1 MMIFYYF
8 ITYLFITSATYAI
21 TLQEAYNSAGPNN
34 EYEKYVILEPN
45 EIYTG
50 GLGIFEGDVF
60 IDCNESIIN
69 LQGGNG
75 IWVYSDEQYPSSLH
89 IEHCTI
95 TNGIYYG
102 LSFGGNAYGEVINC
116 NLIETNFGL
125 KLFDESNVIVTN
137 SIFSLN
143 QTYGIGIY
151 TEIPTLD
158 ISHSLFW
165 NNVESDCME
174 NCPGWGGIWTQFELN
189 EDIGIIYENPL
200 FENYGDWNFSLLENS
215 PCIDSGNPEFIDTD
229 GSISDIGA
237 IIFNQSNCNNLGD
250 INNDGIVNVLDIVE
264 VVGCVLDNPCPDCA
278 DVNEDGQLNIL
289 DIVAIVNI
297 IID

>member
-1 MMIFYYF
+1 MTVYYF
-8 ITYLFITSATYAI
+8 ITYFILSSNLLSI
-21 TLQEAYNSAGPNN
+21 TLQEAYDEATPNN
-34 EYEKYVILEPN
+34 GYDKYIILEPN
-45 EIYTG
+45 VIYTG

-60 IDCNESIIN
+60 IDCNESIID

-89 IEHCTI
+89 IEYCTI

-102 LSFGGNAYGEVINC
+102 LSFGGNATGEIVNC

-125 KLFDESNVIVTN
+125 KLFDESDVVITN

-151 TEIPTLD
+151 TENPTLD

-165 NNVESDCME
+165 ENVESDCME
-174 NCPGWGGIWTQFELN
+174 NCPGWGSIWTQFELS
-189 EDIGIIYENPL
+189 EDVGIIYENPQ
-200 FENYGDWNFSLLENS
+200 FENYEEWNFSLLSNS
-215 PCIDSGNPEFIDTD
+215 PCIDSGNPNLIDLD

-237 IIFNQSNCNNLGD
+237 YFYNQNSCNNIGD
-250 INNDGIVNVLDIVE
+250 VNNDGEVNVLDVVE
-264 VVGCVLDNPCPDCA
+264 VIGCVLNNLCPDCA
-278 DVNEDGQLNIL
+278 DTNEDGLLDIL
-289 DIVAIVNI
+289 DIVIIINI
-297 IID
+297 IIN